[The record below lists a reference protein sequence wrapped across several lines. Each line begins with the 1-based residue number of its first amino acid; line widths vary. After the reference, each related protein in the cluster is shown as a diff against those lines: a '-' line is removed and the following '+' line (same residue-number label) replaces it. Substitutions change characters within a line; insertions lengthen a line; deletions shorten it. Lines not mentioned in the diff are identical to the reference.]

1 MQDNREVYKRRAITN
16 IFYLIGRSG
25 VLQIINFVGA
35 FALTIFLEPEIFG
48 VFAVVSALIN
58 FLNYFSDI
66 GLAASLVQKKEDVKD
81 EELQS
86 IFTTQQILVLSMC
99 FIAVFFT
106 KFVVN
111 LYKLDF
117 SGELLYLALICSF
130 FFSSLK
136 TIPSVLL
143 ERELHF
149 EKLVIPQIAESIFFN
164 ITAVFLASQGF
175 GVLAFAWAVFL
186 RGLSGLIILY
196 LIKPWKVGLSFKIIK
211 YKRHLKFGL
220 PFQANSLLAM
230 IKDDLLT
237 VILGKVLSLYQLGL
251 IGWGQKWAFM
261 PLRFILDNV
270 SKISF
275 SALARIQDDKEKLGK
290 AVNKAVFG
298 SAFLVCFLLAVANVA
313 APFLVE
319 VVPKYQK
326 WSLAIP
332 YLAYFS
338 VNAAMA
344 CVFINYVNFLNAIGK
359 VKTTL
364 KLMFFWTT
372 LSWIFNLLLIYF
384 FGAVGVGF
392 ATVLMGFASMIVI
405 FYVKNIIKIDYD
417 SFLLPFLSGV
427 IAVVLPLVVS
437 QNFNIN
443 KNIHTLILFSVLSAA
458 TYMIFSF
465 FFFGKKI
472 KEEIVFIKNNFQ
484 K

>member
-1 MQDNREVYKRRAITN
+1 
-16 IFYLIGRSG
+16 
-25 VLQIINFVGA
+25 
-35 FALTIFLEPEIFG
+35 
-48 VFAVVSALIN
+48 
-58 FLNYFSDI
+58 
-66 GLAASLVQKKEDVKD
+66 
-81 EELQS
+81 
-86 IFTTQQILVLSMC
+86 
-99 FIAVFFT
+99 
-106 KFVVN
+106 
-111 LYKLDF
+111 
-117 SGELLYLALICSF
+117 
-130 FFSSLK
+130 
-136 TIPSVLL
+136 
-143 ERELHF
+143 
-149 EKLVIPQIAESIFFN
+149 
-164 ITAVFLASQGF
+164 
-175 GVLAFAWAVFL
+175 
-186 RGLSGLIILY
+186 
-196 LIKPWKVGLSFKIIK
+196 
-211 YKRHLKFGL
+211 
-220 PFQANSLLAM
+220 
-230 IKDDLLT
+230 
-237 VILGKVLSLYQLGL
+237 
-251 IGWGQKWAFM
+251 M

-275 SALARIQDDKEKLGK
+275 SALSRIQDDKEKLGK

-298 SAFLVCFLLAVANVA
+298 SAFLTCFLLSVANVA

-326 WSLAIP
+326 WTSAIP

-372 LSWIFNLLLIYF
+372 LSWVLNLLLIYF

-437 QNFNIN
+437 QNFHIN
-443 KNIHTLILFSVLSAA
+443 KNIATLILFSVFSAA